1 MTIELEAR
9 IASILKG
16 AALPG
21 APEHLRAR
29 LRDLPTEQV
38 GRATRAA
45 SRRVVLALVAI
56 VAIAALG
63 VILLSGGGSVPPS
76 ASASPSPAPSSG
88 VVAPP
93 IGASIDGLVIQSVG
107 QLLQRRASGAIKGEA
122 VALGG
127 WWTDRTIPHSCAVP
141 VPVTQPSVLELGCH
155 DIEFG
160 ITERNEPILTF
171 LPTDQILPPAGAYLN
186 PYVREELQ
194 HSLFSLPV
202 IDDQFYPPVPIVV
215 IGHFDDPRAI
225 ACRPQARQGC
235 LDRFVIDRIVSFDPG
250 SVPAPTPTSG
260 S

>member
-1 MTIELEAR
+1 MTIELEGR

-16 AALPG
+16 VALPG
-21 APEHLRAR
+21 APEHLRTM
-29 LRDLPTEQV
+29 LRDLPADQV
-38 GRATRAA
+38 GRATPAP
-45 SRRVVLALVAI
+45 SRGVVLALAAI
-56 VAIAALG
+56 VAIAATG

-76 ASASPSPAPSSG
+76 ATASPSPAPSSG
-88 VVAPP
+88 VVDPP

-127 WWTDRTIPHSCAVP
+127 YWTDRTILHSCAVP
-141 VPVTQPSVLELGCH
+141 VTQPGVLELGCH

-171 LPTDQILPPAGAYLN
+171 LPTDQILPPEGAYLN
-186 PYVREELQ
+186 PYVPEQLQ

-202 IDDQFYPPVPIVV
+202 IDDQRDPPVPIVV

-225 ACRPQARQGC
+225 ACRPQARDGC

-250 SVPAPTPTSG
+250 SVPAPTPTSA